1 MKHTVSREIGLA
13 LDCAI
18 REFTLEEVLDVP
30 KRFNRWNNECEPL
43 NEISTYQLAQYI
55 IEGYTYPKSKEEKI
69 DSFVDWFQNYNEH
82 IPYPTKNSSYRR
94 GRRQVL
100 EEIEKKLVE
109 LNLLELET
117 EME

>member
-30 KRFNRWNNECEPL
+30 KRFNRWSNECEPL

-69 DSFVDWFQNYNEH
+69 DSFVNWFQEYNQH
-82 IPYPTKNSSYRR
+82 VPYPTRNSSYRR
-94 GRRQVL
+94 GRRNTL
-100 EEIEKKLVE
+100 EAIENKLVE
-109 LNLLELET
+109 LNLLEK